1 MVKGVSRRVIVVE
14 SPDRRYFEEAIFIL
28 RNDIPLSGGGQTAP
42 ILEEA
47 CRIARRCVQRRRP
60 RPVRLRVPAPCWT
73 LLGAAA
79 MAVLWLTS
87 SLI

>member
-28 RNDIPLSGGGQTAP
+28 RNDIPLSDSGSSAP
-42 ILEEA
+42 ILDEA
-47 CRIARRCVQRRRP
+47 RRIAQRCVQRRTP
-60 RPVRLRVPAPCWT
+60 QPVRRPGAPFWA
-73 LLGAAA
+73 LLGAAS
-79 MAVLWLTS
+79 MALLWLIS